1 MIHVYFH
8 HIVPPLNHF
17 SSPASHIFTSNNSF
31 SILVKKLV
39 FSIHIELP
47 LNSHPNMEVTEKKAV
62 VWSCDRDPS
71 SI

>member
-17 SSPASHIFTSNNSF
+17 SSPASHIFSNNSF